1 MPLLCLR
8 IGSSLEFLCGHSD
21 LSDATE
27 KSRSNRMEIGHAYHC
42 TKATDWLLRVAVE
55 KKEVRVAVLL
65 CSLVLVSA
73 AINVLIIV
81 LGSKGL

>member
-1 MPLLCLR
+1 
-8 IGSSLEFLCGHSD
+8 
-21 LSDATE
+21 
-27 KSRSNRMEIGHAYHC
+27 MEIGHAYHC

>member
-1 MPLLCLR
+1 MRTIAQKRPTGFYGLL
-8 IGSSLEFLCGHSD
+8 S
-21 LSDATE
+21 
-27 KSRSNRMEIGHAYHC
+27 
-42 TKATDWLLRVAVE
+42 

-73 AINVLIIV
+73 AINALIIV